1 MTHDEIANI
10 APRVGWDL
18 HCHTVFSD
26 GTETPETLVKQ
37 AKQAG
42 LLGVAITDHDTTSG
56 WGAAQQSARRLGFPL
71 LCGTEITA
79 QFDHVSVHMLA
90 YQYDPN
96 SPRIARMFAKTRDG
110 RVRRAKAMVRRL
122 SEDFPITWDDVLAQ
136 VKEGSRTTIGRPHIA
151 DALVRAGV
159 YATRSEAFS
168 GAIRGGSKYYVP
180 TPSPT
185 ALEAVQAIR
194 EAGGVSVI
202 AHPADPSRNRMLLS
216 DGQIEALI
224 DEGLC
229 GLEVWHRGNAP
240 DQRLRLLDIARSHG
254 LLVTGGSDW
263 HGAGKPNVLGEN
275 LTDVEVVKQIITRGA
290 IAPVI
295 PQDSDKPANSAVF
308 PGA

>member
-1 MTHDEIANI
+1 MTHDEIVDVP
-10 APRVGWDL
+10 PRIGWDL
-18 HCHTVFSD
+18 HCHTAFSD
-26 GTETPETLVKQ
+26 GTETPETLVRQ
-37 AKQAG
+37 AKKAG

-56 WGAAQQSARRLGFPL
+56 WVPAQQAAQSSGFPL
-71 LCGTEITA
+71 LRGTEITA

-96 SPRIARMFAKTRDG
+96 SPQISRMFAKTRDG
-110 RVRRAKAMVRRL
+110 RVRRAKTMVELL

-159 YATRSEAFS
+159 YATRSEAFG
-168 GAIRGGSKYYVP
+168 GAIHAGTKYYVP

-185 ALEAVQAIR
+185 ALEAVRAIR

-202 AHPADPSRNRMLLS
+202 AHPADLSRNRVLLS
-216 DGQIEALI
+216 DEQIEALI
-224 DEGLC
+224 NEGLG

-240 DQRLRLLDIARSHG
+240 DQRLRLLAIARRHG

-263 HGAGKPNVLGEN
+263 HGAGKPNILGEN
-275 LTDVEVVKQIITRGA
+275 LTDDRVVRQIIAHGA
-290 IAPVI
+290 IRAVL
-295 PQDSDKPANSAVF
+295 PAYSASATN
-308 PGA
+308 PMACAKA